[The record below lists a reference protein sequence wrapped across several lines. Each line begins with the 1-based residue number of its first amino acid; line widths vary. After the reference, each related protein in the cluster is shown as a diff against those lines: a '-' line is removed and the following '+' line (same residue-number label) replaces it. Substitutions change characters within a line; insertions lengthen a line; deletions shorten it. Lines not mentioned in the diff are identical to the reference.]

1 VNVHVDN
8 HLVSLAEAAAQL
20 RELEGS
26 YLVHEAVVNG
36 AGAICF
42 VTASVGARAITEAEA
57 EPREMRML
65 AQWGWKRHKRGVWYR
80 ALGTFAPL

>member
-1 VNVHVDN
+1 MNVHIDN

-26 YLVHEAVVNG
+26 YLVHEAIVNG
-36 AGAICF
+36 TGAVCF

-57 EPREMRML
+57 EPREMGML
-65 AQWGWKRHKRGVWYR
+65 GALGWKRHRHGVWYR
-80 ALGTFAPL
+80 TLGTFAAL